1 MQVAWLLARSVPHV
15 PEAEMADRALE
26 IIKSFGTGAAGGASA
41 PPPPPGSAPAGR
53 VAVAAAAP
61 PEACAAEAGCV
72 DAAIFAGREFA
83 RCGRGQP
90 YTRALLRICWQEGAP
105 RWLRVSALAAACVTA
120 GGACTAASACDGAA
134 SAREMLLE
142 ITHATDVLLAA
153 YPREVGTMR
162 AVFQQACMHAAA
174 DSGGHLAVQALAA
187 VLHRIAVFAPRAAK
201 GGSAVQPPSSGGS
214 VRGGGGGG
222 SVAGSVVGLLHRPA
236 SLSWA
241 GHLRR
246 NARTEVGTGMH

>member
-1 MQVAWLLARSVPHV
+1 MARSVPHV
-15 PEAEMADRALE
+15 PEAEMADRALD
-26 IIKSFGTGAAGGASA
+26 IIKSFGSGGAAPS
-41 PPPPPGSAPAGR
+41 PPGSTPRGR
-53 VAVAAAAP
+53 AAAAP
-61 PEACAAEAGCV
+61 PEACGNEAACV
-72 DAAIFAGREFA
+72 DAAIFAGRELA

-105 RWLRVSALAAACVTA
+105 RWLRVSTLAAACVTA
-120 GGACTAASACDGAA
+120 GGSCDGACDGAW
-134 SAREMLLE
+134 SPRQMLRE

-153 YPREVGTMR
+153 YPREVGTLR
-162 AVFQQACMHAAA
+162 VVFQQACMHAAA
-174 DSGGHLAVQALAA
+174 DAGGHLAVQALAA

-201 GGSAVQPPSSGGS
+201 AARSATPPPAPVSGAS

-222 SVAGSVVGLLHRPA
+222 SVAGSVAGLLQRPA

-246 NARTEVGTGMH
+246 NVRAEVGAGMH